1 MKKIFLITAMSFA
14 VQFTWAQVT
23 YEKTIELQ
31 GGPALNSH
39 TKYSVGAST
48 THGARIDNF
57 FIGAGAGFRYTNA
70 LYYSSYRSYYQY
82 GSLQSENYESFD
94 GKYLVPLYVRA
105 SYRFGS
111 SSVKPMISFD
121 LGTAI
126 DVGQNQEYKNTEG
139 LFYEPAVGLNISIDE
154 KTTMFISVGLN
165 YQNAHHTFYST
176 SYYDGASTEE
186 IKGMASTLNFKLG
199 LTF

>member
-1 MKKIFLITAMSFA
+1 MKRIILLASVVCVMQSAFGQA
-14 VQFTWAQVT
+14 T
-23 YEKTIELQ
+23 YEKSIELQ
-31 GGPALNSH
+31 GGPALDSY

-82 GSLQSENYESFD
+82 GSLQSESYESYD
-94 GKYLVPLYVRA
+94 GKYLIPIYVRA

-111 SSVKPMISFD
+111 SAVKPMISFD
-121 LGTAI
+121 LGTTI

-165 YQNAHHTFYST
+165 YQSSHHTYYST
-176 SYYDGASTEE
+176 SYYSGASTEE

>member
-1 MKKIFLITAMSFA
+1 MKRIVTLLA
-14 VQFTWAQVT
+14 VVCVMQSAFGQAT
-23 YEKTIELQ
+23 YEKSIELQ

-82 GSLQSENYESFD
+82 GSLQSESYESYD
-94 GKYLVPLYVRA
+94 GKYLVPIYVRA

-121 LGTAI
+121 LGTTI

-139 LFYEPAVGLNISIDE
+139 LFYEPSVGLNISIDE
-154 KTTMFISVGLN
+154 KNTMFISVGLN
-165 YQNAHHTFYST
+165 YQSAHHTYYSS
-176 SYYDGASTEE
+176 SYYSGASTEE

>member
-1 MKKIFLITAMSFA
+1 MKKLFFITVMSFA
-14 VQFTWAQVT
+14 VQFAWAQAT

-31 GGPALNSH
+31 GGPALDQY

-105 SYRFGS
+105 SYRFRS

>member
-1 MKKIFLITAMSFA
+1 MKKLFFITVMSFA
-14 VQFTWAQVT
+14 VQFAWAQAT

-31 GGPALNSH
+31 GGPALDQY

-70 LYYSSYRSYYQY
+70 LYYSSYGLGTSDSY
-82 GSLQSENYESFD
+82 D
-94 GKYLVPLYVRA
+94 GKYLLPLYVRA

-111 SSVKPMISFD
+111 SSIKPMISFD
-121 LGTAI
+121 LGTTI
-126 DVGQNQEYKNTEG
+126 DVGQNQQYKNTEG

-176 SYYDGASTEE
+176 SYYDGASSEE